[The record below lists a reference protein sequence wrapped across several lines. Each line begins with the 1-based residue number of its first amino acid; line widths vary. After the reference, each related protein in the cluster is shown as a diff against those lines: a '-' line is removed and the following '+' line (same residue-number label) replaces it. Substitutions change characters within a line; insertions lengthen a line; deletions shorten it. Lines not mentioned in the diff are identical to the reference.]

1 MKEAMSPVRSEP
13 SHQLIK
19 IRWYN
24 LTSMSEADY
33 LEPYRSKRDFSKTS
47 EPPGSVATSS
57 EGKPRYS
64 IQKHWSKRLHYDL
77 RLEVGGVLKSW
88 AVPKGPSMDTKTK
101 RLAVP
106 TEDHPLEYID
116 FEGRIPEG
124 EYGAGT
130 VIVWDIGTYENTTRA
145 EGKEVPIGEA
155 LERGH
160 ATFILSGEKLRGGY
174 ALTRTGRGKN
184 ERWILVKMK
193 DEFAKAGEDVLEGK
207 PNSALTGRSL
217 EEVAEES

>member
-1 MKEAMSPVRSEP
+1 MSQALNLEA
-13 SHQLIK
+13 
-19 IRWYN
+19 
-24 LTSMSEADY
+24 
-33 LEPYRSKRDFSKTS
+33 YRKKRDFSKTS
-47 EPPGSVATSS
+47 EPPGSGATSS

-64 IQKHWSKRLHYDL
+64 IQKHRAKRLHYDL
-77 RLEVGGVLKSW
+77 RLEVGDVLRSW
-88 AVPKGPSMDTKTK
+88 AIPKGPSLDTKTR

-116 FEGRIPEG
+116 FEGMIPEG

-145 EGKEVPIGEA
+145 DGAAVPIAEA

-160 ATFILSGEKLRGGY
+160 ATFILSGEKLLGGY

-193 DEFAKAGEDVLEGK
+193 DDFARPDLDILEAE
-207 PNSALTGRSL
+207 PDSALTGRSVD
-217 EEVAEES
+217 EV

>member
-1 MKEAMSPVRSEP
+1 MSQALNLEA
-13 SHQLIK
+13 
-19 IRWYN
+19 
-24 LTSMSEADY
+24 
-33 LEPYRSKRDFSKTS
+33 YRKKRDFSKTS
-47 EPPGSVATSS
+47 EPPGSGATSS

-64 IQKHWSKRLHYDL
+64 IQKHRAKRLHYDL
-77 RLEVGGVLKSW
+77 RLEVGDVLRSW
-88 AVPKGPSMDTKTK
+88 AIPKGPSLDTKTK

-116 FEGRIPEG
+116 FEGMIPEG

-145 EGKEVPIGEA
+145 DGAAVPIAEA

-160 ATFILSGEKLRGGY
+160 ATFILSGEKLLGGY

-193 DEFAKAGEDVLEGK
+193 DDFARPDLDILEAE
-207 PNSALTGRSL
+207 PDSALTGRSVD
-217 EEVAEES
+217 EV

>member
-1 MKEAMSPVRSEP
+1 MSQALNLEA
-13 SHQLIK
+13 
-19 IRWYN
+19 
-24 LTSMSEADY
+24 
-33 LEPYRSKRDFSKTS
+33 YRKKRDFSKTS
-47 EPPGSVATSS
+47 EPPGSGATSS

-64 IQKHWSKRLHYDL
+64 IQKHRAKRLHYDL

-88 AVPKGPSMDTKTK
+88 AIPKGPSLDTKTK

-116 FEGRIPEG
+116 FEGMIPEG

-145 EGKEVPIGEA
+145 DGAAVPIAEA

-160 ATFILSGEKLRGGY
+160 ATFILSGEKLLGGY

-193 DEFAKAGEDVLEGK
+193 DDFARPDLDILEAE
-207 PNSALTGRSL
+207 PDSALTGRSVD
-217 EEVAEES
+217 EV

>member
-1 MKEAMSPVRSEP
+1 MSQALNLEA
-13 SHQLIK
+13 
-19 IRWYN
+19 
-24 LTSMSEADY
+24 
-33 LEPYRSKRDFSKTS
+33 YRKKRDFSKTS
-47 EPPGSVATSS
+47 EPPGSGATSS

-64 IQKHWSKRLHYDL
+64 IQKHRAKRLHYDL
-77 RLEVGGVLKSW
+77 RLEVGGVLRSW
-88 AVPKGPSMDTKTK
+88 AIPKGPSLDTKTK

-116 FEGRIPEG
+116 FEGMIPEG

-145 EGKEVPIGEA
+145 DGAAVPIAEA

-160 ATFILSGEKLRGGY
+160 ATFILSGEKLLGGY

-193 DEFAKAGEDVLEGK
+193 DDFARPDLDILEEE
-207 PNSALTGRSL
+207 PDSALTGRSVD
-217 EEVAEES
+217 EV